1 MHQVATDALI
11 LHAFDYRESSRI
23 VRLATRDLGIVSV
36 IARGARS
43 PKSRMGSSLDLF
55 TSGVAHVRV
64 HPSRDLHT
72 LAGFDGTRGR
82 PELAASLARF
92 RAASALAELCLRFGR
107 EDDGGLVHAA
117 ATHALDAIGAAGVV
131 GRSALGAAGD
141 VAVATVALAG
151 AWRLVAEIG
160 FSPALAQCAMCHAPL
175 DAGASVTFVHRV
187 GGALCPSC
195 ARSSRGGRTLPADAR
210 ATLTAWLDGD
220 TRPLEGAG
228 AVRAHQRLLRE
239 FIEEH
244 VGDGRPLRAFLA
256 WEEAGDSSAPRAPA
270 SDAPASDVPPTRAPA
285 AADP

>member
-1 MHQVATDALI
+1 VHQHATDALV

-36 IARGARS
+36 IARGTRS
-43 PKSRMGSSLDLF
+43 PKSKMGSSLDLF

-107 EDDGGLVHAA
+107 EDDGGIVFAA
-117 ATHALDAIGAAGVV
+117 ASRTLDDIGEA
-131 GRSALGAAGD
+131 D
-141 VAVATVALAG
+141 DPTVASVALAG

-160 FSPALAQCAMCHAPL
+160 FAPALSECASCHALIPF
-175 DAGASVTFVHRV
+175 DAPVTFANRA
-187 GGALCPSC
+187 GGALCANC
-195 ARSSRGGRTLPADAR
+195 ARQARGGRILPAAAR
-210 ATLTAWLDGD
+210 ATLHAWLEGEP
-220 TRPLEGAG
+220 RLLESEDEA
-228 AVRAHQRLLRE
+228 RAHQRLLRE

-244 VGDGRPLRAFLA
+244 VGDGRPLRAFLT
-256 WEEAGDSSAPRAPA
+256 WEESRLSTPRRAPDDSAA
-270 SDAPASDVPPTRAPA
+270 SLSPAHE
-285 AADP
+285 

>member
-23 VRLATRDLGIVSV
+23 VRLATHDLGIVSV
-36 IARGARS
+36 IARGTRS
-43 PKSRMGSSLDLF
+43 PRSRLGSSLDLF

-117 ATHALDAIGAAGVV
+117 ATQALDAIGDAGTDALGVAGTDVIAAAGGAASGVAA
-131 GRSALGAAGD
+131 RSARGAAGD

-151 AWRLVAEIG
+151 AWRLVADIG
-160 FSPALAQCAMCHAPL
+160 FSPALAHCAMCHAPL
-175 DAGASVTFVHRV
+175 PPGATVTFLHRA
-187 GGALCPSC
+187 GGALCSSC
-195 ARSSRGGRTLPADAR
+195 APSSRGGRAVPPDAR
-210 ATLTAWLDGD
+210 ATLLAWLDGD
-220 TRPLEGAG
+220 TRPLDGEA

-244 VGDGRPLRAFLA
+244 IGDGRPLRAFIA
-256 WEEAGDSSAPRAPA
+256 WEGA
-270 SDAPASDVPPTRAPA
+270 
-285 AADP
+285 

>member
-1 MHQVATDALI
+1 MHPVATDALV

-43 PKSRMGSSLDLF
+43 TKSKMGSSLDLF
-55 TSGVAHVRV
+55 TSGVAHLRV
-64 HPSRDLHT
+64 HPTRDLHT

-92 RAASALAELCLRFGR
+92 RAASAVAELCLRFGK

-117 ATHALDAIGAAGVV
+117 ATRVLDEIGAAGE
-131 GRSALGAAGD
+131 SATGIAGIGEAGAAGD
-141 VAVATVALAG
+141 VAVASVALAG

-160 FSPALAQCAMCHAPL
+160 FAPAVTHCALCHAPIPD
-175 DAGASVTFVHRV
+175 DAPVTFIHRA
-187 GGALCPSC
+187 GGALCADC
-195 ARSSRGGRTLPADAR
+195 ARTSRGGRTLPPAAR
-210 ATLTAWLDGD
+210 ATLAAWLDGD
-220 TRPLEGAG
+220 AVGLESDADS
-228 AVRAHQRLLRE
+228 RAHQRLLRE

-256 WEEAGDSSAPRAPA
+256 WEEGRHAPA
-270 SDAPASDVPPTRAPA
+270 TAP
-285 AADP
+285 